1 MDKPKSVKAY
11 LSGLEP
17 SQRTAVAHLRDT
29 IASVVPKAEEA
40 IAWSMPAF
48 KLHGKAF
55 VGYCAF
61 KDHYSFFP
69 MSAAAIEQHRDAL
82 GEHVTGKGTIA
93 FGYDE
98 KLPVTL
104 VKKVVKTRL
113 AEFEA
118 TSSAKRRVTK
128 AR

>member
-1 MDKPKSVKAY
+1 MEKPKSVKAY
-11 LSGLEP
+11 LSGLERP
-17 SQRTAVAHLRDT
+17 QRDAVEKLRDT
-29 IASVVPKAEEA
+29 IASVVPDAEEA

-48 KLHGKAF
+48 RLRGKAF

-93 FGYDE
+93 FAYDE
-98 KLPVTL
+98 RLPVTL
-104 VKKVVKTRL
+104 VKRVVKTRL
-113 AEFEA
+113 AEVEA
-118 TSSAKRRVTK
+118 K
-128 AR
+128 AAGR